1 MKTASFYAELI
12 CACLYA
18 LFYLPILPFKL
29 AHMYWHKYK
38 SKDGLFAV
46 IVVEVS
52 YALIGW
58 CLIAKLFH

>member
-1 MKTASFYAELI
+1 LKTASFYAELV

-29 AHMYWHKYK
+29 AHTYWNKYK
-38 SKDGLFAV
+38 SKDGLLAV

-58 CLIAKLFH
+58 GLIAKLF

>member
-1 MKTASFYAELI
+1 MKTASFYAELV

-29 AHMYWHKYK
+29 AHTYWNKYK
-38 SKDGLFAV
+38 SKDGLLAV

-58 CLIAKLFH
+58 GLIANLF